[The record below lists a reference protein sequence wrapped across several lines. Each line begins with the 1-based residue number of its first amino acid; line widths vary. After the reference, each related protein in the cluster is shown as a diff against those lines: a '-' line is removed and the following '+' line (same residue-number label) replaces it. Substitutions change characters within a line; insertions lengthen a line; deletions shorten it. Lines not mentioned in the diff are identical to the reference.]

1 MLRSPSVRLTRE
13 YDLSD
18 LALRFHQL
26 GTERLQTVSAEKL
39 ILLFM
44 RGTGPL
50 NEPPRPFRQRPYTA
64 ERLRIMFRKPCMTAR
79 RCAAEGAIDGL
90 QLPNALEYGL
100 PTTIRSAM
108 MRSRSMPDDPE

>member
-1 MLRSPSVRLTRE
+1 
-13 YDLSD
+13 
-18 LALRFHQL
+18 
-26 GTERLQTVSAEKL
+26 
-39 ILLFM
+39 
-44 RGTGPL
+44 
-50 NEPPRPFRQRPYTA
+50 
-64 ERLRIMFRKPCMTAR
+64 MFRKPCMTAR